1 MRLREFAEPQ
11 LPDYIREFLP
21 HVQKELKLNELPDIE
36 LCSHLPGDS
45 TQSSFGMFK
54 TDENKIY
61 LVVADRNPVD
71 VLRTLAHE
79 LTHFKQDQQGLLD
92 KDSGH
97 TGSRAENDA
106 NAQAGIIMRNYG
118 QRHKF

>member
-21 HVQKELKLNELPDIE
+21 NVQKELKLNELPDIE
-36 LCSHLPGDS
+36 LCRHLPGNQ
-45 TQSSFGMFK
+45 TQSSFGMYK
-54 TDENKIY
+54 TDENTIY
-61 LVVADRNPVD
+61 LVAADRNPVD
-71 VLRTLAHE
+71 ILRTLAHE
-79 LTHFKQDQQGLLD
+79 LAHFKQDQLGLLD

-97 TGSRAENDA
+97 TGSAAENDA

-118 QRHKF
+118 QRHEF

>member
-1 MRLREFAEPQ
+1 MRLREFAEPE

-21 HVQKELKLNELPDIE
+21 HVQQELKLDQLPDIE
-36 LCSHLPGDS
+36 LCRRLPGDQ
-45 TQSSFGMFK
+45 TQSSFGMYK
-54 TDENKIY
+54 TDKNTIY
-61 LVVADRNPVD
+61 LIAADRNPVD

-79 LTHFKQDQQGLLD
+79 LAHFKQDQQGLLD

-97 TGSRAENDA
+97 TGSRAENNA

-118 QRHKF
+118 QRHEF